1 HNVGG
6 DDGGLWI
13 SHDGGSKW
21 VKSFNLPIS
30 QFYHV
35 SIDDKDPYQVYGGL
49 QDNSSWV
56 GDSEYPGGIT
66 NSRWEN
72 LYGGDGFW
80 VFPDPADPDYVY
92 AEYQGGNIAR
102 INRKTLESRDIQ
114 PKGGYKEKLRFNWNT
129 PIALSPH
136 EKGTI
141 YIGSQYLFR
150 TRDHGTTWDRIS
162 PDLTTNNP
170 ARQQQ
175 EKSGGITVDNSS
187 AEMHTTIYS
196 ISESPLMAGQ
206 IWVGTDDGNVQ
217 LTSDGGQSWTN
228 VGKAMKLGPDVS
240 IAWVEASRHD
250 PAVAY
255 VAVDRHS
262 FGDMAPYIL
271 KTADYGKS
279 WTRLVGPATP
289 GVRGYA
295 HVVKEDRLS
304 PDILFVGT
312 EFGLFISR
320 DKGANWEEF
329 RPGNFPAVAVRDIAV
344 ASQGDDLVLATHG
357 RGIWIID
364 DISPVRALS
373 PEVVASDV
381 TLIRSEP
388 VQQRI
393 RGSGGWP
400 EGDATYV
407 GQNPVDG
414 AVITYYQKA
423 RHVLGRMKL
432 EIIDPNGKV
441 IDELPTSKRKGLN
454 RVVWSM
460 RTKPPQVPPAASLAF
475 ASTQGQR
482 VMPGTYTVRLTKA
495 GKVTE
500 MPLVVGL
507 DKRAKFTVADRQ
519 AQYDAAERVK
529 GLFVRMSALTAGLNA
544 VKSQAQAVADNES
557 TSPANKAKALALVG
571 KADALRKQ
579 VVATTEGGAITG
591 EERLRENMDMA
602 YGAITAT
609 EARPTTY
616 ALARVDALEKE
627 LAEVETGFAALKAG
641 DAAVLNLALQAD
653 GVPAIDLAAVLPR
666 ADDARGGPAAAVG
679 SFMLGTRYTGSMSAL
694 RTSRKRN

>member
-1 HNVGG
+1 M
-6 DDGGLWI
+6 
-13 SHDGGSKW
+13 
-21 VKSFNLPIS
+21 NLPIS

-35 SIDDKDPYQVYGGL
+35 SVDDRQPYQVYGGL

-80 VFPDPADPDYVY
+80 VFSDPSDPDYVY
-92 AEYQGGNIAR
+92 AEAQGGNIGR
-102 INRKTLESRDIQ
+102 INRKTLQSRDIQ

-129 PIALSPH
+129 PIALSPN
-136 EKGTI
+136 EKGTL

-150 TRDHGTTWDRIS
+150 TRDHGTTWERIS

-175 EKSGGITVDNSS
+175 EKSGGVTIDNSS
-187 AEMHTTIYS
+187 AEMYTTIYS
-196 ISESPLMAGQ
+196 ISESPKAAGQ

-217 LTSDGGQSWTN
+217 LTRDGGKTWTN
-228 VGKAMKLGPDVS
+228 LTKNLKLGADTS
-240 IAWVEASRHD
+240 ISWVEASRFN

-255 VAVDRHS
+255 VAVDRHTY
-262 FGDMAPYIL
+262 GDMAPYVL
-271 KTADYGKS
+271 KTSDYGAT
-279 WTRLVGPATP
+279 WTKLITPTTP
-289 GVRGYA
+289 GVKGYA
-295 HVVKEDRLS
+295 HVVKEDRLN

-312 EFGLFISR
+312 EFGLFVSR
-320 DKGANWEEF
+320 DGGKGWEEF
-329 RPGNFPAVAVRDIAV
+329 RPGSFPAVAVRDIAV
-344 ASQGDDLVLATHG
+344 ATQGDDLVLATHG

-364 DISPVRALS
+364 DVSPLRALT
-373 PEVVASDV
+373 PDVVASDV
-381 TLIRSEP
+381 ALIPSDTVR
-388 VQQRI
+388 QMI

-400 EGDATYV
+400 EGDATFV
-407 GQNPVDG
+407 GENSVDG

-423 RHVLGRMKL
+423 RHVVGRMKL
-432 EIIDPNGKV
+432 EILDSNGKV
-441 IDELPTSKRKGLN
+441 IETLPTSKRKGIN

-482 VMPGTYTVRLTKA
+482 VMPGTYTVRLTK
-495 GKVTE
+495 GDKVTE

-507 DKRAKFTVADRQ
+507 DKRAEYTVADRQ

-529 GLFVRMSALTAGLNA
+529 ALFARMSALTAGLNA
-544 VKSQAQAVADNES
+544 LKAQSLEVANNPA
-557 TSPANKAKALALVG
+557 TSPANKAKALDVAA

-591 EERLRENMDMA
+591 EERLRENMDFA
-602 YGAITAT
+602 YGAITST
-609 EARPTTY
+609 DGRPTNY

-627 LAEVETGFAALKAG
+627 LTEVEAGYAALKAEQ
-641 DAAVLNLALQAD
+641 ATALNNALAKQGLATLDLDEVEVEPD
-653 GVPAIDLAAVLPR
+653 G
-666 ADDARGGPAAAVG
+666 ARGGPAEALADGLV
-679 SFMLGTRYTGSMSAL
+679 GTRYVGKISAL
-694 RTSRKRN
+694 SEAGEKD

>member
-1 HNVGG
+1 
-6 DDGGLWI
+6 
-13 SHDGGSKW
+13 
-21 VKSFNLPIS
+21 VK
-30 QFYHV
+30 
-35 SIDDKDPYQVYGGL
+35 
-49 QDNSSWV
+49 
-56 GDSEYPGGIT
+56 
-66 NSRWEN
+66 
-72 LYGGDGFW
+72 
-80 VFPDPADPDYVY
+80 
-92 AEYQGGNIAR
+92 
-102 INRKTLESRDIQ
+102 
-114 PKGGYKEKLRFNWNT
+114 
-129 PIALSPH
+129 
-136 EKGTI
+136 
-141 YIGSQYLFR
+141 
-150 TRDHGTTWDRIS
+150 
-162 PDLTTNNP
+162 
-170 ARQQQ
+170 
-175 EKSGGITVDNSS
+175 
-187 AEMHTTIYS
+187 
-196 ISESPLMAGQ
+196 
-206 IWVGTDDGNVQ
+206 
-217 LTSDGGQSWTN
+217 
-228 VGKAMKLGPDVS
+228 
-240 IAWVEASRHD
+240 
-250 PAVAY
+250 
-255 VAVDRHS
+255 
-262 FGDMAPYIL
+262 
-271 KTADYGKS
+271 
-279 WTRLVGPATP
+279 
-289 GVRGYA
+289 GYA
-295 HVVKEDRLS
+295 HVVKEDRVD
-304 PDILFVGT
+304 PNILFVGT
-312 EFGLFISR
+312 EFGLFMSR
-320 DKGANWEEF
+320 DRGGSWEEF

-344 ASQGDDLVLATHG
+344 AAQGDDLVLATHG

-373 PEVVASDV
+373 PAVMASDV

-393 RGSGGWP
+393 RGNGGWA

-460 RTKPPQVPPAASLAF
+460 RTNPPQVPPAASLAF

-507 DKRAKFTVADRQ
+507 DKRATFSVADRQ

-544 VKSQAQAVADNES
+544 VKAQAQAVAAN
-557 TSPANKAKALALVG
+557 PATTPASKAKALALID

-609 EARPTTY
+609 EARPTRY

-641 DAAVLNLALQAD
+641 DAAALNIALLAD
-653 GVPAIDLAAVLPR
+653 GVPAIDLAAVQPR

-679 SFMLGTRYTGSMSAL
+679 SAMVGIRYTGAMSAL